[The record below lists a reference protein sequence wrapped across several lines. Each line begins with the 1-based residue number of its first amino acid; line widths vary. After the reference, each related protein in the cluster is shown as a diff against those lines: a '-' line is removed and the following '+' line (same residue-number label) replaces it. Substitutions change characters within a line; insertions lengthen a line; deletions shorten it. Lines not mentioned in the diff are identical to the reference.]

1 MRQLTSLDA
10 QFLAIEDGRAHG
22 HVSGL
27 AIYGSPGSLDAAAI
41 RSLIAERIHLLP
53 PFRWRLATVP
63 LGHDHPYWVEDD
75 TFDLEFHVRELALPA
90 PGDDHQL
97 AEQVARIVAR
107 PLDRARPLWELYV
120 IHGLRDD
127 RVALL
132 TKMHHAAIDG
142 MSGAEVLSVLLDT
155 APTGRD
161 IPPAGESGGEV
172 RTPGELGMLA
182 RGVAGLPRQPLRA
195 VAAVP
200 RALPHLDSVA
210 MLRHVPGVGT
220 TAAISRRVA
229 RLSPRRRD
237 GGVLQGATLTAPR
250 TRFQGAIS
258 PHRRVA
264 FGSLPLADVKAVKN
278 AAGCTVNDVV
288 MTLCAG
294 ALRDWLAERDEL
306 PADPLLT
313 MVPVSVRTEAQRGT
327 FGNRISTM
335 VVPLATDEREPAL
348 RLQRM
353 QDANHFIPPALL
365 ARAARVTSR
374 VAVSNHLKAP
384 VNLVISNVPGSPV
397 PLYCAGAR
405 LQAQYPISAIVDG
418 VGLNIT
424 VLSYED
430 RLDFGVVAD
439 RAMLDDPW
447 ELIER
452 LRTSLA
458 ELLELVPVARELAR
472 AQAGEAAGLARE
484 MRLIGVAREQ
494 AGAGEPDLRG
504 RKRAHEALEAQHALQ
519 DLRPVADV
527 LREAPLQRALGDERA
542 RGGLRDRR

>member
-1 MRQLTSLDA
+1 MRQLSSLDA

-27 AIYGSPGSLDAAAI
+27 AIYGSPLDADAI

-63 LGHDHPYWVEDD
+63 LGLDHPYWVEDD

-90 PGDDHQL
+90 PGDDRRL

-120 IHGLRDD
+120 IHGLPGD

-132 TKMHHAAIDG
+132 TKIHHAAVDG

-161 IPPAGESGGEV
+161 IPPAGEGSEA
-172 RTPGELGMLA
+172 RSPGELEMLA

-237 GGVLQGATLTAPR
+237 GGILEGATLTAPR
-250 TRFQGAIS
+250 TRFQSAIS

-306 PADPLLT
+306 PDDPLLT
-313 MVPVSVRTEAQRGT
+313 MVPVSVRTPEQRGT

-335 VVPLATDEREPAL
+335 VVPLATDEPEPAL

-353 QDANHFIPPALL
+353 QDAMGAAKDRHRATPATLLQDANHFIPPALL

-374 VAVSNHLKAP
+374 VAVSHHLKAP

-397 PLYCAGAR
+397 GLYCAGAR
-405 LQAQYPISAIVDG
+405 LEAQFPISAIVDG

-430 RLDFGVVAD
+430 RLDVGVVAD

-447 ELIER
+447 ELIEH

-458 ELLELVPVARELAR
+458 ELVAVRGELAG
-472 AQAGEAAGLARE
+472 AQPGQPACLA
-484 MRLIGVAREQ
+484 
-494 AGAGEPDLRG
+494 
-504 RKRAHEALEAQHALQ
+504 
-519 DLRPVADV
+519 
-527 LREAPLQRALGDERA
+527 
-542 RGGLRDRR
+542 

>member
-1 MRQLTSLDA
+1 MMRQLTSLDA

-27 AIYGSPGSLDAAAI
+27 AIYGSPLDAAAI

-63 LGHDHPYWVEDD
+63 LGLDHPYWVEDD
-75 TFDLEFHVRELALPA
+75 AFDLEFHVRELALPA
-90 PGDDHQL
+90 PGDDQQL

-120 IHGLRDD
+120 IHGLRDG

-132 TKMHHAAIDG
+132 TKMHHAAVDG

-161 IPPAGESGGEV
+161 VPPAGDRGGEV

-182 RGVAGLPRQPLRA
+182 RGVAGLPRQPVRA
-195 VAAVP
+195 VAAVS
-200 RALPHLDSVA
+200 RTLPHLDSVA
-210 MLRHVPGVGT
+210 MLRHVPGIGT
-220 TAAISRRVA
+220 TAAISRRLA

-237 GGVLQGATLTAPR
+237 GGILQGATLTAPR
-250 TRFQGAIS
+250 TRFQGSIT

-288 MTLCAG
+288 MTICAG
-294 ALRDWLAERDEL
+294 ALRDWLAARGEL
-306 PADPLLT
+306 PSDPLLT
-313 MVPVSVRTEAQRGT
+313 MVPVSVRTPEQRGT

-335 VVPLATDEREPAL
+335 VVPLPTDEAEPAL
-348 RLQRM
+348 RLRRM
-353 QDANHFIPPALL
+353 HDAMRAAKDRHRATPATLLQDANHFIPPALL

-397 PLYCAGAR
+397 PLYCAGAW
-405 LQAQYPISAIVDG
+405 LEAQYPISAIVDG

-439 RAMLDDPW
+439 RTMLDDPW

-452 LRTSLA
+452 LRTALA
-458 ELLELVPVARELAR
+458 ELLELVLPGGELAR
-472 AQAGEAAGLARE
+472 AQPGEAACLA
-484 MRLIGVAREQ
+484 
-494 AGAGEPDLRG
+494 
-504 RKRAHEALEAQHALQ
+504 
-519 DLRPVADV
+519 
-527 LREAPLQRALGDERA
+527 
-542 RGGLRDRR
+542 